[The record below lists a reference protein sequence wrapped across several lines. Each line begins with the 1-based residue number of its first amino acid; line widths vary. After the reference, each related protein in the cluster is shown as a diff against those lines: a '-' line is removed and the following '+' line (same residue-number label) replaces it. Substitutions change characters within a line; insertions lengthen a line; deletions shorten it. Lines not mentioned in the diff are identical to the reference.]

1 MQGVGGMPACSSVR
15 FICLMLLRIFDD
27 FRKLLPNLVRFLK
40 ADHTGSESLYQM
52 IGFIGAVSR
61 QWYKVYLKS
70 IAAVSGARA

>member
-40 ADHTGSESLYQM
+40 ADHTGSESLY
-52 IGFIGAVSR
+52 
-61 QWYKVYLKS
+61 
-70 IAAVSGARA
+70 